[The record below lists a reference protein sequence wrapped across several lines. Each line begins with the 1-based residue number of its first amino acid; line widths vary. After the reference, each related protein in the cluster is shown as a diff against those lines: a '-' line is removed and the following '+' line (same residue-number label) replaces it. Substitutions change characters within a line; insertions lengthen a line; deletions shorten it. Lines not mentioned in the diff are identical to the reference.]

1 MVFVG
6 IAQVVRIAVQFV
18 SVIVMS
24 RLLTPKDFGVIAMI
38 WPVIAFVNLLQ
49 GMGLASAVANAREV
63 TYSQLSTVFCIS
75 VGISAALC
83 ALVAMCYAGA
93 VELGLYDRA
102 YKLLLL
108 PVQQSLT
115 RF

>member
-1 MVFVG
+1 MIPIRELRSVSNKSGCG
-6 IAQVVRIAVQFV
+6 IARIPAEF
-18 SVIVMS
+18 
-24 RLLTPKDFGVIAMI
+24 LNF
-38 WPVIAFVNLLQ
+38 
-49 GMGLASAVANAREV
+49 RE
-63 TYSQLSTVFCIS
+63 QLSAVFCIS
-75 VGISAALC
+75 VGILAALC